1 MPKKLT
7 IKHLERCVGCLCCVM
22 ACARE
27 RFNTLSIDQSAIRV
41 QAAGQ
46 TAYYAVVVCRGCKD
60 PVCLRACPTNALRKR
75 KGGGVLLDPT
85 KCDACGSC
93 EKACIIGAIK
103 LDKKSGIPIVCI
115 HCGLC
120 VPFCPHG
127 ILEMEEVEG

>member
-1 MPKKLT
+1 
-7 IKHLERCVGCLCCVM
+7 M

-41 QAAGQ
+41 KAAGQ

-60 PVCLRACPTNALRKR
+60 PVCLRACPTNALRIR
-75 KGGGVLLDPT
+75 KGGGVILDPS
-85 KCDACGSC
+85 KCDSCGSC

-103 LDKKSGIPIVCI
+103 LDEKSGIPIICI
-115 HCGLC
+115 HCGKC